1 MAIKNEDKILKYN
14 GLKTLVKNICDNF
27 ARISHKHTKSDI
39 TDFPTS
45 MPASDVY
52 SWAKQQNKPTYT
64 KSEVGLGNVENK
76 SSATIRGEIT
86 KSNVT
91 SALGYTPYTPNEVDN
106 KLSALETNID
116 WKESVATYDDI
127 ATTYPNP
134 DDGWTVNVKDTDYTY
149 RYNGTSW
156 VAISA
161 NAIPKATNSV
171 DGLLSKEDHA
181 RYDSAK
187 THADSTHARTDAT
200 KVEKSATNGNVKI
213 NGTET
218 NVYTHPSGTN
228 PHGTTK
234 GDLGLG
240 NVGNFKAVSTVASQG
255 LSDAEKSNART
266 NIGAQV
272 AGSYAS
278 SSHNHDTAY
287 SKIGHTH
294 DDRYY
299 TESEMNTKLGGKVD
313 LSADGVS
320 NAINQLSIGTS
331 APNDEDY
338 YVSQYVNGGTTT
350 TSYHRRPMSALW
362 SYIKGKADSTYS
374 VLGHK
379 HTKSEIKD
387 FPTSLPANG
396 GNASTVNGHTV
407 NSDVPT
413 NAKFTD
419 TTYSSKAAASGGTD
433 VSLVT
438 TGEKAIWNAK
448 TSNTGTITGIKMN
461 GASKGTSGV
470 VDLGTVLTSG
480 KQTSTSSADGG
491 SNVYTFSDGST
502 ITVKNG
508 SKGSTGAKGDK
519 GETGAT
525 GAPGKDGVTPTIKAA
540 SGSSIGSV
548 GTPSVT
554 ANTSGTTTTFTF
566 NYLKGAKGDKGDP
579 GVNATTTA
587 VATTSANG
595 LMSSSDKT
603 NHNTMYTALSDEITE
618 AMVNSLF

>member
-1 MAIKNEDKILKYN
+1 MALVGNLRLWTVQELVSSVLLCNHKSIQDETVRKVCENFQYLDMGIFVHILSGRSVMAIKNEDKILKYN

-86 KSNVT
+86 KTNVT

-134 DDGWTVNVKDTDYTY
+134 DDGWTVNTRDDNVTY
-149 RYNGTSW
+149 RYDGTSW
-156 VAISA
+156 IAISA

-171 DGLLSKEDHA
+171 DGLLSKEDHV

-187 THADSTHARTDAT
+187 THADSAHARTDAT
-200 KVEKSATNGNVKI
+200 KVEKSTTNGNMKI
-213 NGTET
+213 KGTET

-331 APNDEDY
+331 APDDEDY
-338 YVSQYVNGGTTT
+338 YISQYVNGGTTT

-374 VLGHK
+374 ALGHK

-407 NSDVPT
+407 NSDVPA

-419 TTYSSKAAASGGTD
+419 TDT
-433 VSLVT
+433 
-438 TGEKAIWNAK
+438 WR
-448 TSNTGTITGIKMN
+448 GIQN
-461 GASKGTSGV
+461 N
-470 VDLGTVLTSG
+470 L
-480 KQTSTSSADGG
+480 TSTSTTDSLSAAQGKILDDKITNLKN
-491 SNVYTFSDGST
+491 NVTTVT
-502 ITVKNG
+502 IVRW
-508 SKGSTGAKGDK
+508 
-519 GETGAT
+519 
-525 GAPGKDGVTPTIKAA
+525 
-540 SGSSIGSV
+540 
-548 GTPSVT
+548 
-554 ANTSGTTTTFTF
+554 
-566 NYLKGAKGDKGDP
+566 
-579 GVNATTTA
+579 
-587 VATTSANG
+587 
-595 LMSSSDKT
+595 
-603 NHNTMYTALSDEITE
+603 
-618 AMVNSLF
+618 

>member
-86 KSNVT
+86 KTNVT

-187 THADSTHARTDAT
+187 THADSAHARTDAT
-200 KVEKSATNGNVKI
+200 KVEKSTTNGNIKI

-234 GDLGLG
+234 RDLGLG

-278 SSHNHDTAY
+278 SSHNHD
-287 SKIGHTH
+287 
-294 DDRYY
+294 DRYY
-299 TESEMNTKLGGKVD
+299 TESEMNTKLDGKVD
-313 LSADGVS
+313 NSATGANSLLTKTEVW
-320 NAINQLSIGTS
+320 TS
-331 APNDEDY
+331 TPIDDTY
-338 YVSQYVNGGTTT
+338 FIRQDVNGGSTFGRVKFST
-350 TSYHRRPMSALW
+350 LW
-362 SYIKGKADSTYS
+362 SYIKTKVEA
-374 VLGHK
+374 LGY
-379 HTKSEIKD
+379 TK
-387 FPTSLPANG
+387 
-396 GNASTVNGHTV
+396 
-407 NSDVPT
+407 
-413 NAKFTD
+413 
-419 TTYSSKAAASGGTD
+419 
-433 VSLVT
+433 
-438 TGEKAIWNAK
+438 
-448 TSNTGTITGIKMN
+448 NTGTVTGVKMN
-461 GASKGTSGV
+461 GTSKGTSGV
-470 VDLGTVLTSG
+470 VDLGTVLTGGS
-480 KQTSTSSADGG
+480 QTSTSSADGG

-508 SKGSTGAKGDK
+508 SKGSTGASGANGTSVTVSSVSESAASGGSNVVKFSDGK
-519 GETGAT
+519 SVTIKNGINGSNGSNGAAATVTVGTVTTGEAGTSASVTNAGTANAAKLNFTIPRGAT
-525 GAPGKDGVTPTIKAA
+525 GAPGTPGKDGVTPTIKVA
-540 SGSSIGSV
+540 SGSSIGAV

-566 NYLKGAKGDKGDP
+566 NYLKGEKGEKGDP

-595 LMSSSDKT
+595 LMSSRDKT
-603 NHNTMYTALSDEITE
+603 NHDTMYTALSDEITE
-618 AMVNSLF
+618 SMVNSLF